1 MVTIY
6 YFVKTS
12 RLKYYCECMI
22 RWCLLSDQFDAHE
35 NISSHG
41 RKMSL
46 FIEYDDQ
53 VEETLTQIIVLYEST
68 IIVG

>member
-6 YFVKTS
+6 YCVKTS
-12 RLKYYCECMI
+12 RLKYYSERMI
-22 RWCLLSDQFDAHE
+22 RWSLSDQFDAHE

-46 FIEYDDQ
+46 FIGFDDS

-68 IIVG
+68 LLIG